1 MRTDDVTLM
10 MFIPFWACPIVHA
23 EAKFV
28 HCLLNDEQKQNWL
41 SVCKDMEDKA
51 FLCNVSISKN
61 ENPVNL

>member
-1 MRTDDVTLM
+1 
-10 MFIPFWACPIVHA
+10 MFVPFWASPTVLA

-28 HCLLNDEQKQNWL
+28 LCLLNDEQKQNWL